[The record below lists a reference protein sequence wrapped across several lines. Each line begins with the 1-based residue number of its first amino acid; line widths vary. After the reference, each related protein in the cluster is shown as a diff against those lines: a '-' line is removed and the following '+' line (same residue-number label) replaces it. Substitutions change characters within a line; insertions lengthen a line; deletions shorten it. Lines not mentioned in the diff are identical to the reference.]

1 MRLELLLLDLPW
13 REEEELV
20 CANLLSGVLELA
32 EVACLVLALEG
43 ADLDCLVGLDWL
55 SLSLVV
61 SSGPTE
67 TFRVSDNLL
76 RPAQI
81 NTGLAFY

>member
-43 ADLDCLVGLDWL
+43 ADLDCLVGLD
-55 SLSLVV
+55 
-61 SSGPTE
+61 
-67 TFRVSDNLL
+67 
-76 RPAQI
+76 
-81 NTGLAFY
+81 

>member
-20 CANLLSGVLELA
+20 CANLLSGVVELVEA
-32 EVACLVLALEG
+32 GSPPPRVLALDG
-43 ADLDCLVGLDWL
+43 ADLDCLVGLAWL

-76 RPAQI
+76 RPA
-81 NTGLAFY
+81 GLSPE